1 MTVEELNRFEEP
13 ETAVVVEWRFLQLER
28 SGYTADA
35 AIELATHLEVDLHQA
50 AALAEQGCPDVL
62 ALAILL

>member
-1 MTVEELNRFEEP
+1 MTVAEWNTFTEQ
-13 ETAVVVEWRFLQLER
+13 ETADVVEWRFSQLAR

-35 AIELATHLEVDLHQA
+35 AITLATHLEVDLHRA
-50 AALAEQGCPDVL
+50 AALAEGGCPDSL